1 MTFEQI
7 LYIVEVAKHRSL
19 SVAAQNLHVTQS
31 GISQAITNLE
41 KELGLKIFYRS
52 RGQGAVPTDEG
63 KIILKQAYE
72 VIRKV
77 EEIKETANSFL
88 STEAEEL
95 KISSSPGLTTF
106 LVKAVSTFNHEFQ
119 DVHMEYAEKNVSAV
133 LEDVRQHKTDIGLI
147 TYSSDWNINL
157 EGVSFE
163 VLFEGKQKVYVS
175 KHSPLANL
183 SSVTPQELLNQT
195 LVTYKGEFMQY
206 FIKEFFNKYKPLR
219 ILFTSNNIEGV
230 LQAIIENSAI
240 TFSPDFIM
248 KNYQPIIKGDI
259 LPIDLVNHEPVNFSI
274 GLVLPEDKNLS
285 TLAKKYI
292 DYLKSETITC

>member
-1 MTFEQI
+1 MNFEQI

-31 GISQAITNLE
+31 GISQSITSLE

-72 VIRKV
+72 ILRKLG
-77 EEIKETANSFL
+77 EIKETASSFQL
-88 STEAEEL
+88 TKTGEL
-95 KISSSPGLTTF
+95 KVSSSPGLTSF
-106 LVKAVSTFNHEFQ
+106 LVKAMSPFSHEFQ
-119 DVHMEYAEKNVSAV
+119 NVHMEYVEKNVSAV
-133 LEDVRQHKTDIGLI
+133 LEDIRQHKTDIGLI

-175 KHSPLANL
+175 KHSSLANL
-183 SSVTPQELLNQT
+183 SSVTPQDLLDQT
-195 LVTYKGEFMQY
+195 LVTYKGEFMHY
-206 FIKEFFNKYKPLR
+206 FIKEFFNKYQPLR
-219 ILFTSNNIEGV
+219 ILFSSNNIEGV
-230 LQAIIENSAI
+230 LQAIIEHSAI

-248 KNYQPIIKGDI
+248 KNYRPVIKGDLI
-259 LPIDLVNHEPVNFSI
+259 PIELVNHQPVNFSI
-274 GLVLPEDKNLS
+274 GLVLPEDKYLS
-285 TLAKKYI
+285 TLSKKYI
-292 DYLKSETITC
+292 DYLISETINC